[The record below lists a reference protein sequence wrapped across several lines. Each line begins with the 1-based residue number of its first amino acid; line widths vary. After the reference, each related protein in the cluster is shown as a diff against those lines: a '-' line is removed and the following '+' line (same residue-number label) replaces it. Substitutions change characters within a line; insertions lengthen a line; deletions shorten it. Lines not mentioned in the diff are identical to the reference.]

1 MSLEPPSLL
10 QLREA
15 ALQCAL
21 PVDSASLDAY
31 DRLAQP
37 LVACYRLLDA
47 IPVDAVASTGIR
59 AARQPDAAEDPLN
72 AWYRC
77 TDIVSTDALA
87 QAGVLGGRGVALKDN
102 IFLAGVPMMNG
113 NAVIDGYVPSF
124 DATVV
129 TRLLAAG
136 ARIRGKAVCEN
147 LCLSANSFTSA
158 SGPVHNPHRHGHSAG
173 GSSSGCGALV
183 GAGLVDMAIGGDQGG
198 SIRLPAAL
206 CGIYGMKPS
215 FGLVPY
221 TGALPMEPTIDH
233 LGPMTA
239 SVADNALLLE
249 VIAGDDGVD
258 PRQRNVRV
266 QRYTEALGQP
276 IAGMRI
282 AVLEEGLAMPGAH
295 SGVNQQVRR
304 AAAQLARL
312 GAVVESVSL
321 PVHARAAGVCR
332 PILLEGSLRTVF
344 GAGGFGTGRHDR
356 YPEDLMVRFREGHA
370 QALDRLPLTIRA
382 ALVAGTHLTR
392 MNGHRYYARAI
403 NFGQKLRIAYDALL
417 QRFDALLMPTTPS
430 VAQRL
435 PEGQAETLDFVEAT
449 AGMVGNTLPFNV
461 TGHPAMSLP
470 CGRVD
475 GLPVGL
481 MLVAAHFAE
490 PVIYRIAHAYEQSVD
505 WRAL

>member
-1 MSLEPPSLL
+1 MSIESPSRL

-15 ALQCAL
+15 AMQCAL

-31 DRLAQP
+31 DRLVQP
-37 LVACYRLLDA
+37 LAACYRLLDA
-47 IPVDAVASTGIR
+47 SHFDAPLPAGMR
-59 AARQPDAAEDPLN
+59 ECLRPDAAQDPLN

-77 TDIVSTDALA
+77 TDIVIAAEGALA
-87 QAGVLGGRGVALKDN
+87 GRSVALKDN

-136 ARIRGKAVCEN
+136 ARIKGKAVCEN

-158 SGPVHNPHRHGHSAG
+158 SGPVHNPHRRGYSAG

-183 GAGLVDMAIGGDQGG
+183 GSGQVDMAVGGDQGG

-206 CGIYGMKPS
+206 CGIYGMKPT

-233 LGPMTA
+233 LGPMTNC
-239 SVADNALLLE
+239 VADNALLLE
-249 VIAGDDGVD
+249 VLAGDDGMD

-276 IAGMRI
+276 IAGLRI
-282 AVLEEGLAMPGAH
+282 GLLEEGFAVQGAH
-295 SGVNQQVRR
+295 PGVNERVRK
-304 AAAQLARL
+304 AAAQLQAL

-321 PVHARAAGVCR
+321 PVHARAAGSCR
-332 PILLEGSLRTVF
+332 PILLEGALRTVF
-344 GAGGFGTGRHDR
+344 GADGFGTGRHDR
-356 YPEDLMVRFREGHA
+356 YPEDLMVRFRKGHA
-370 QALDRLPLTIRA
+370 QALDTLPLTIRA
-382 ALVAGTHLTR
+382 VLVAGTHLTR
-392 MNGHRYYARAI
+392 LNGHRYYAKAI
-403 NFGQKLRIAYDALL
+403 NFGRSLRAGYDALL
-417 QRFDALLMPTTPS
+417 QGYDALLMPTTPS

-435 PEGQAETLDFVEAT
+435 PQGQAETLAFVEAT

-470 CGRVD
+470 CGHID
-475 GLPVGL
+475 GLPVGM

-490 PVIYRIAHAYEQSVD
+490 PTIYRIAHAYEQSVD

>member
-1 MSLEPPSLL
+1 MSVESPSRL

-15 ALQCAL
+15 ALHCAL
-21 PVDSASLDAY
+21 PADSAALDAY
-31 DRLAQP
+31 DRLVQP
-37 LVACYRLLDA
+37 LAACYQLLDA
-47 IPVDAVASTGIR
+47 SRFDPPLPVGTRASYR
-59 AARQPDAAEDPLN
+59 PDAAQDPLN

-77 TDIVSTDALA
+77 TDISET
-87 QAGVLGGRGVALKDN
+87 QAGEGVLAGRGVALKDN

-136 ARIRGKAVCEN
+136 ARIKGKAVCEN

-173 GSSSGCGALV
+173 GSSSGCGAV
-183 GAGLVDMAIGGDQGG
+183 VASGQVDLAIGGDQGG

-206 CGIYGMKPS
+206 CGIYGMKPT

-221 TGALPMEPTIDH
+221 TGALPVEPTIDH

-249 VIAGDDGVD
+249 VIAGDDGLD

-266 QRYTEALGQP
+266 QRYTQALGRS

-282 AVLEEGLAMPGAH
+282 AVLEEGFAMPGAQTP
-295 SGVNQQVRR
+295 VNDSVRR

-321 PVHARAAGVCR
+321 PVHARAAGACR

-356 YPEDLMVRFREGHA
+356 YPEDLMVRFRNGHS
-370 QALDRLPLTIRA
+370 QALDTLPLTLRA
-382 ALVAGTHLTR
+382 ALVAGTHLTH
-392 MNGHRYYARAI
+392 MHGHRYYARAI
-403 NFGQKLRIAYDALL
+403 NFGRSLRAGYDALL
-417 QRFDALLMPTTPS
+417 EGYDALLMPTTPA
-430 VAQRL
+430 VARRL
-435 PEGQAETLDFVEAT
+435 PRGQAETLDFVEAT

-461 TGHPAMSLP
+461 TGHPAMSVP

-475 GLPVGL
+475 GLPVGM
-481 MLVAAHFAE
+481 MLVAAHLAE
-490 PVIYRIAHAYEQSVD
+490 AALYRIAHAYEQSVD
-505 WRAL
+505 WKSL

>member
-1 MSLEPPSLL
+1 MPLSIESPSRL

-15 ALQCAL
+15 AMQCAL

-31 DRLAQP
+31 DRLVQP
-37 LVACYRLLDA
+37 LAACYRLLDA
-47 IPVDAVASTGIR
+47 TPFDVAPSPGARDASR
-59 AARQPDAAEDPLN
+59 PEAAQDPLN
-72 AWYRC
+72 AWYRR
-77 TDIVSTDALA
+77 TDIVGAAQGALA
-87 QAGVLGGRGVALKDN
+87 GRSVALKDN

-136 ARIRGKAVCEN
+136 ARIKGKAVCEN

-158 SGPVHNPHRHGHSAG
+158 SGPVHNPHRRGYSAG

-183 GAGLVDMAIGGDQGG
+183 GAGQVDMAIGGDQGG

-206 CGIYGMKPS
+206 CGIYGMKPT

-233 LGPMTA
+233 LGPMTNC
-239 SVADNALLLE
+239 VADNALLLE

-258 PRQRNVRV
+258 PRQRNVRT

-282 AVLEEGLAMPGAH
+282 AVVEEGFAMPGAH
-295 SGVNQQVRR
+295 PGVHQRVRQ
-304 AAAQLARL
+304 AAAHLQRL
-312 GAVVESVSL
+312 GATVESVSL
-321 PVHARAAGVCR
+321 PVHARAAGACR
-332 PILLEGSLRTVF
+332 PILLEGALRTLF
-344 GAGGFGTGRHDR
+344 GGDGFGTGRHDR
-356 YPEDLMVRFREGHA
+356 YPEDLMVRFRKGHA
-370 QALDRLPLTIRA
+370 QALDTLPLTVRA

-403 NFGQKLRIAYDALL
+403 NFGHSLRAGYDALL
-417 QRFDALLMPTTPS
+417 QGFDALLMPTTPS

-435 PEGQAETLDFVEAT
+435 PEGQAETLAFVEAT
-449 AGMVGNTLPFNV
+449 AGMVANTLPFNV

-470 CGRVD
+470 CGCID
-475 GLPVGL
+475 GLPVGA
-481 MLVAAHFAE
+481 MLVARHFAE
-490 PVIYRIAHAYEQSVD
+490 STIYRIAHAHEQSVD